1 MSKAKSIKN
10 KQLDLDVNGFN
21 IKSDLPKNWG
31 GDNLYPDPLTLLQAA
46 LLSCATTHAML
57 FTDKIGIDRA
67 QVTLDLE
74 PVFNE
79 NNEIIEATILVYV
92 PANFPADKE
101 TALTGAVHNCVVGR
115 HVKFPRNVVVVK
127 Q

>member
-1 MSKAKSIKN
+1 MPTAKSIKN
-10 KQLDLDVNGFN
+10 KQLELEVNGFN

-46 LLSCATTHAML
+46 LLACAATHTMF
-57 FTDKIGIDRA
+57 FTDKLGIDRA
-67 QVTLDLE
+67 KVSAELE

-92 PANFPADKE
+92 PADFPADKE
-101 TALTGAVHNCVVGR
+101 PALISAV
-115 HVKFPRNVVVVK
+115 RN
-127 Q
+127 